1 MNKKSKA
8 VVLSLGLMALA
19 ALPVSSFAADPA
31 PAKKPAAT
39 KQEAHEHEEMECGG
53 MMGHGMMGGGM
64 GMMGGHGMMGG
75 MMGGMMDSPR
85 MHMVMQLD
93 LSDDQRAK
101 INKLYDDLHH
111 RNWETQGKIMDEAAK
126 LRDLYEADKRDPKA
140 ISGEYQKVFDMK
152 RQMIEAMVDTQNH
165 VEELLTPAQLA
176 KLKEMRHK
184 MGEMHEQMM
193 HDGMGG
199 MGGHGKGAEAHEHK

>member
-1 MNKKSKA
+1 
-8 VVLSLGLMALA
+8 
-19 ALPVSSFAADPA
+19 
-31 PAKKPAAT
+31 
-39 KQEAHEHEEMECGG
+39 
-53 MMGHGMMGGGM
+53 
-64 GMMGGHGMMGG
+64 MGGHYGMMGG

-85 MHMVMQLD
+85 MHMVMGLD
-93 LSDDQRAK
+93 LTDDQRAK

-140 ISGEYQKVFDMK
+140 ISAEYQKVFDMK

-193 HDGMGG
+193 HDHDKMHDK
-199 MGGHGKGAEAHEHK
+199 MHDHDMHDHMQ

>member
-39 KQEAHEHEEMECGG
+39 KPAPEHEHDDMMGCGG

-64 GMMGGHGMMGG
+64 GMGMGGGMMGHG
-75 MMGGMMDSPR
+75 MGGMMDSPR
-85 MHMVMQLD
+85 MHMVMSLD
-93 LSDDQRAK
+93 LTDDQRAK

-111 RNWETQGKIMDEAAK
+111 RNWETQGKIMDEATK

-140 ISGEYQKVFDMK
+140 ISAEYQKIFDMK

-193 HDGMGG
+193 HDGMHDK
-199 MGGHGKGAEAHEHK
+199 MHDHDMHDHMQ